1 MSPAIIFS
9 AINLTKAIGEYL
21 GFIEGSNTM
30 LQKLVH
36 QSFQSAKLNLEYAY
50 NTNETKQ
57 IEYLKVARS
66 EFIRAVSVEENE
78 AKISA
83 LLGLAMCQH
92 WLNDQSNSNLTFL
105 KIKDVQL
112 TKSEK
117 TKYAAVD
124 AFAHSS
130 AIVGIGAG
138 ALIASTLHK
147 KYNIPMSLA
156 TLMVATGSSLAGRQ
170 AFFAEFKQKALASK

>member
-36 QSFQSAKLNLEYAY
+36 QSFQSVKLNFEYAY
-50 NTNETKQ
+50 NTNGTKQ
-57 IEYLKVARS
+57 IEYLKIARS

-92 WLNDQSNSNLTFL
+92 WLND
-105 KIKDVQL
+105 
-112 TKSEK
+112 
-117 TKYAAVD
+117 
-124 AFAHSS
+124 
-130 AIVGIGAG
+130 
-138 ALIASTLHK
+138 
-147 KYNIPMSLA
+147 
-156 TLMVATGSSLAGRQ
+156 
-170 AFFAEFKQKALASK
+170 